1 MKRIALLAMLLFALP
16 LFADAPKAD
25 TPKKDDDA
33 TVNENRALKSR
44 IFEIHNRAE
53 LEILDAIRLLGSGT
67 HGAAMMVNR
76 DLHTLTVRDFP
87 ENLAAIEDA
96 LKRLDRAET
105 TPNINLRIAV
115 LIGSKT
121 PLNGAA
127 SVPEDLEPV
136 VKQLQSTLR
145 YSNYGL
151 LTSTM
156 HRTKPGN
163 GIENSGVAEPALI
176 GMTAKEGKPILY
188 TYKLRQVT
196 VGEKTINVE
205 NFWFGMKVPIEV
217 GNGVTQYQ
225 DIGFN
230 TPVSIR
236 QNEKVVIGT
245 TTMGDKA
252 LIVVVTATAE
262 AAQ

>member
-1 MKRIALLAMLLFALP
+1 MKRIALLALLLFALP
-16 LFADAPKAD
+16 LFADAPKSTED
-25 TPKKDDDA
+25 PNI
-33 TVNENRALKSR
+33 NENRALKSR

-53 LEILDAIRLLGSGT
+53 LEILDAIRLLGSGA

-96 LKRLDRAET
+96 LKRLDRAQV
-105 TPNINLRIAV
+105 TPDISLRIAV

-121 PLNGAA
+121 PLAGAA
-127 SVPEDLEPV
+127 PVPEDLEPV

-163 GIENSGVAEPALI
+163 GIENSGIAEPTLV
-176 GMTAKEGKPILY
+176 GMTAHEGNPIFY
-188 TYKLRQVT
+188 NYRLRQVGVT
-196 VGEKTINVE
+196 AQTISVE
-205 NFWFGMKVPIEV
+205 NFAFSMRVPVQSGM
-217 GNGVTQYQ
+217 GVQYQ

-262 AAQ
+262 APAQ

>member
-1 MKRIALLAMLLFALP
+1 MKRIALLALLLFALP
-16 LFADAPKAD
+16 LFAAD
-25 TPKKDDDA
+25 PPKKDDD
-33 TVNENRALKSR
+33 TSSNENRALKSR

-53 LEILDAIRLLGSGT
+53 NEILDAVRLLGSGA

-87 ENLAAIEDA
+87 ENLAAVEDA
-96 LKRLDRAET
+96 LKRLDHAET
-105 TPNINLRIAV
+105 TPNISLRIAI

-121 PLNGAA
+121 PLPGAA

-151 LTSTM
+151 LASTM

-163 GIENSGVAEPALI
+163 GIENSGVAEPALV
-176 GMTAKEGKPILY
+176 GMTAHEGKPILY
-188 TYKLRQVT
+188 SYRLRQIT
-196 VGEKTINVE
+196 AGTETISVE
-205 NFWFGMKVPIEV
+205 TFSFSMKVPIDI

-225 DIGFN
+225 DVGFN

-262 AAQ
+262 VPAR